1 MVGRWLS
8 YDEEGYMCLDIVDEV
23 FRESGDEVLRGYK
36 VFVLREGV
44 VEFQYHLWNGEREV
58 PTRRWIDAE
67 QVHLVSACGTEY
79 ISGFHIF
86 KDMGDACG
94 WMVVGLDTYVVAE
107 VAYRG
112 VVASGIQTPDLSVVV
127 ARSMVILDF
136 RGFDFPGL
144 VLKGG

>member
-1 MVGRWLS
+1 
-8 YDEEGYMCLDIVDEV
+8 MCLDIVDEV

-94 WMVVGLDTYVVAE
+94 WMVVGSGYIRR
-107 VAYRG
+107 RG
-112 VVASGIQTPDLSVVV
+112 GGISWCCRLWDSDSRPQC
-127 ARSMVILDF
+127 
-136 RGFDFPGL
+136 
-144 VLKGG
+144 GGSEEHGNS